1 LTPPRVCYLGAY
13 DPAYPRNL
21 ILRRGLERQGVWVS
35 ECAVPRALNTAGRM
49 RALRRAFE
57 PVKGDVDVIV
67 LAEFGQA
74 LAPLAWWLAR
84 RYRKKLVIDAFT
96 PTYDS
101 AVYDRGVA
109 RPRSPAA
116 LRYWLIDWLALRLAD
131 LALADTGAHRD
142 YYAGAFGAR
151 PEKIAVIPVGAA
163 DEWFKTAPPPREQPR
178 LLVQFYGSYI
188 PLHGVE
194 VILHAAHLLT
204 AQAELR
210 FELIGRGQTYA
221 AMRALAA
228 DLDLQ
233 NVAFVEPVPP
243 EALPGLVARAD
254 LCLGIFGSTPKASRV
269 VPNKVYQTLALGKPL
284 ISADTPALREA
295 FGPGEHL
302 LAVSPGDPAAL
313 AEAILALDSDP
324 DRARRLGEAGRAR
337 MEAEFNEAALGRR
350 LLDAIS

>member
-1 LTPPRVCYLGAY
+1 MNPPRVCYLGAY

-21 ILRRGLERQGVWVS
+21 ILRRGLERQGVWVV
-35 ECAVPRALNTAGRM
+35 ECAAPRALNTAGRM

-57 PVKGDVDVIV
+57 PVKGDCDVIL

-84 RYRKKLVIDAFT
+84 RYRKQLVVDAFT

-101 AVYDRGVA
+101 AVYDRGVT
-109 RPRSPAA
+109 RSRSPAA
-116 LRYWLIDWLALRLAD
+116 WRYWLVDWLALRLAGRV
-131 LALADTGAHRD
+131 LADTGAHRD
-142 YYAGAFGAR
+142 YYAGAFGVR
-151 PEKIAVIPVGAA
+151 PDKIAVIPVGAS
-163 DEWFKTAPPPREQPR
+163 DEWFKAAHLPHDYPEV
-178 LLVQFYGSYI
+178 LVQFYGSYI

-204 AQAELR
+204 AQAEVR

-233 NVAFVEPVPP
+233 NITFSDPVPP
-243 EALPGLVARAD
+243 EALPGQVARAD
-254 LCLGIFGSTPKASRV
+254 LCLGIFGTTPKAARV
-269 VPNKVYQTLALGKPL
+269 IPNKVYQTLALGKPL

-295 FGPGEHL
+295 FEPGKHL
-302 LAVSPGDPAAL
+302 LAVPPGDPEAL
-313 AEAILALDSDP
+313 AEAILSLAVDP
-324 DRARRLGEAGRAR
+324 EKGRRLGEAGRAR
-337 MEAEFNEAALGRR
+337 MEAEFSEAVLGRR
-350 LLDAIS
+350 LLDAIT

>member
-1 LTPPRVCYLGAY
+1 MTTPRVCYLGAY

-21 ILRRGLERQGVWVS
+21 ILRRGLAQCGVPLV
-35 ECAVPRALNTAGRM
+35 ECAAPREQNTAARM

-57 PVKGDVDVIV
+57 PVKDDCDLIV

-74 LAPLAWWLAR
+74 LAPLAWDLAR
-84 RYRKKLVIDAFT
+84 RHRKKLVIDAFT

-116 LRYWLIDWLALRLAD
+116 LRYWLVDWLALRLAGRV
-131 LALADTGAHRD
+131 LADTAAHRD
-142 YYAGAFGAR
+142 YYAGAFGIR
-151 PEKIAVIPVGAA
+151 PDKVAVIPVGAS
-163 DEWFKTAPPPREQPR
+163 DEWFKAAPRPHDSPEV
-178 LLVQFYGSYI
+178 LVQFYGSYI

-194 VILHAAHLLT
+194 VILEAAHLLT
-204 AQAELR
+204 AQAEVR

-221 AMRALAA
+221 EMRALAH

-233 NVAFVEPVPP
+233 NVTFCEPVPP
-243 EALPGLVARAD
+243 EALPAQVARAD
-254 LCLGIFGSTPKASRV
+254 LSLGIFGTTPKASRV
-269 VPNKVYQTLALGKPL
+269 VPYKVYQTLALGKPL

-295 FGPGEHL
+295 FHPGEHL
-302 LAVSPGDPAAL
+302 LAVPPGDPEAL
-313 AEAILALDSDP
+313 AEAILALALDP
-324 DRARRLGEAGRAR
+324 ERGRRLGEAGRAR
-337 MEAEFNEAALGRR
+337 MEAEFSEAALGRR

>member
-21 ILRRGLERQGVWVS
+21 ILRRGLGRCGVPVA
-35 ECAVPRALNTAGRM
+35 ECRAPRELGTAGRM

-57 PVKGDVDVIV
+57 PVKDDCDVIV
-67 LAEFGQA
+67 LAEFGQT

-84 RYRKKLVIDAFT
+84 RYHKRLVVDAFT

-109 RPRSPAA
+109 RPRSAAA
-116 LRYWLIDWLALRLAD
+116 LRYWLADWLALRLAD
-131 LALADTGAHRD
+131 RVLADTGAHRD
-142 YYAGAFGAR
+142 YYVSAFGIR
-151 PEKIAVIPVGAA
+151 PEKIAVIPVGASE
-163 DEWFKTAPPPREQPR
+163 EWFEAAPQPHEHPG

-194 VILHAAHLLT
+194 VILEAARLL
-204 AQAELR
+204 ANQADLR

-221 AMRALAA
+221 KMRALAA

-233 NVAFVEPVPP
+233 NVTFAEPVPP
-243 EALPGLVARAD
+243 EALPAQVARAD
-254 LCLGIFGSTPKASRV
+254 LCLGIFGSTPKAGRV

-295 FGPGEHL
+295 FTPGEHL
-302 LAVSPGDPAAL
+302 LAVPPGDPAAL
-313 AEAILALDSDP
+313 AEAIRALTANP
-324 DRARRLGEAGRAR
+324 GLARRLGAAGRAR
-337 MEAEFNEAALGRR
+337 MEAEFDEAALGRR